1 ESPSVTSPQGR
12 AVGSKKDSPI
22 ALRGGM
28 VTSGDAAY
36 GSEKPHALG
45 HRGTSV
51 TRAKA
56 VAGSRSRSTRR
67 RGRTHV
73 SSYTRGR
80 AAAHARRGRH
90 HVPGRPQDRHP
101 VGQGRQVDVDP
112 HPRRSPALPGDRG
125 PGSAGGDSAAA
136 LGVGAGSSPTSGG
149 VSAVGQVGLARST
162 SVTIP
167 TS

>member
-1 ESPSVTSPQGR
+1 AVFTAIPRNVSLESPSVTSPQGR
-12 AVGSKKDSPI
+12 AVGSKKGSPI

-36 GSEKPHALG
+36 GPEKPHALG

-51 TRAKA
+51 TRATA
-56 VAGSRSRSTRR
+56 VAGSHKSRSTRR
-67 RGRTHV
+67 RGRTNV

-90 HVPGRPQDRHP
+90 HVQGRPQDCHP

-112 HPRRSPALPGDRG
+112 HPRRPPALPGDRG
-125 PGSAGGDSAAA
+125 PGAAR
-136 LGVGAGSSPTSGG
+136 GRSG
-149 VSAVGQVGLARST
+149 
-162 SVTIP
+162 
-167 TS
+167 